1 MNTMSVK
8 MRVLSLVAVLT
19 MFLVA
24 VGALG
29 LSGMNSTNK
38 HLETVY
44 VDRVV
49 PLEQLK
55 MIADAYAVSVIDAIN
70 KANNG
75 KLKVAE
81 LVKHLDQA
89 ESTIKQQWQA
99 YMATKLTA
107 EEEKLANEANALFK
121 PADEHIAKV
130 RKFISQKNGYIEYQ
144 LSEFNHAGYDY
155 VDPISEKISQLVE
168 LQLREAE
175 KAYITANKDFKT
187 TLMVNTAAILLAV
200 MVGALLGL
208 FITNKLLR
216 QLGGEPD
223 YAAEVVKQI
232 ADGDMS
238 VFVKTRDGDNTSM
251 LASIRDMV
259 TKLTEVLSE
268 VRSSAD
274 NLSSASNQVSST
286 AQSVSQATTEQAS
299 SVEET
304 SSAVEQMSASVNQN
318 ADNAK
323 MTDSMASQA
332 SNQANE
338 GGEAVKQTVSAMKK
352 IAEKISIIDDIAY
365 QTNLLAL
372 NAAIEAAR
380 AGDHGKGFAVVA
392 AEVRKLA
399 ERSQVAAQEIGEV
412 ADNSVELAERAGSL
426 LDEIVPAIIKTSDL
440 VQEIAAASN
449 EQSTGLEQVN
459 GAMTQMNQ
467 ITQQN
472 ASASEEL
479 AATAEEMNGQAVQ
492 LQQLVAFFKLKVV
505 THTITSSV
513 SHKDPAQPKRIENG
527 VSAKFESEGFTEAEF
542 VRF

>member
-1 MNTMSVK
+1 MKTMTVK
-8 MRVLSLVAVLT
+8 MRVLSLVVVLT
-19 MFLVA
+19 LFLVG

-55 MIADAYAVSVIDAIN
+55 KIGDSYAVSVIDAIN
-70 KANNG
+70 KANSG
-75 KLKVAE
+75 KIPVSDLI
-81 LVKHLDQA
+81 KHLDEA
-89 ESTIKQQWQA
+89 ESTINSQWNA
-99 YMATKLTA
+99 YLATKLTP

-121 PADEHIAKV
+121 PANEYIAKV
-130 RKFISQKNGYIEYQ
+130 RKFVKQKSGFVEYQ
-144 LSEFNHAGYDY
+144 LGEFNQSGYDY
-155 VDPISEKISQLVE
+155 IDPISEKISELVE

-175 KAYITANKDFKT
+175 KAYNQASDDFKM
-187 TLMVNTAAILLAV
+187 TLTVNAIAIAIAAI
-200 MVGALLGL
+200 VGVLLGL
-208 FITNKLLR
+208 IITNKLLR

-223 YAAEVVKQI
+223 YAANVVKQI
-232 ADGDMS
+232 AAGDMT
-238 VFVKTRDGDNTSM
+238 VTVNTRTGDDSSM
-251 LASIRDMV
+251 LASIKEMAA
-259 TKLTEVLSE
+259 KLTEVLSE

-274 NLSSASNQVSST
+274 NLSSASNQVSAT

-323 MTDSMASQA
+323 VTDNMASQA
-332 SNQANE
+332 SQQASD
-338 GGEAVKQTVSAMKK
+338 GGEAVKQTVAAMKQ

-412 ADNSVELAERAGSL
+412 AGNSVELAERAGTL
-426 LDEIVPAIIKTSDL
+426 LNEIVPAIVKTSDL

-479 AATAEEMNGQAVQ
+479 AATAEEMNGQAEQ
-492 LQQLVAFFKLKVV
+492 LQHLVAYFKLQKMN
-505 THTITSSV
+505 SLQSV
-513 SHKDPAQPKRIENG
+513 SSPKREQHIDSQESTTTHGDLNENY
-527 VSAKFESEGFTEAEF
+527 SEGEF